1 MTDWLTLWL
10 TEWLADWLTDCL
22 WLFDWL
28 TGWLADWLT
37 DLVANWLLGL
47 ADWLTECPTDWLI
60 GWPADG
66 QTMRIYN
73 SIPLSRIFINFPK
86 QTNGLVSIVKVW
98 INVKSSFLVWRAIL
112 LVLVFLSIFLLGEYL
127 LLSCVKGFWCII
139 IWLLVNLILS
149 AKLSFFNFY
158 ELSN

>member
-1 MTDWLTLWL
+1 MTSWLIDCLLMTGWLTDWLT
-10 TEWLADWLTDCL
+10 DW
-22 WLFDWL
+22 
-28 TGWLADWLT
+28 
-37 DLVANWLLGL
+37 VANWLLGL
-47 ADWLTECPTDWLI
+47 VDWLTDWLTECPTDWLI

-66 QTMRIYN
+66 LTMRIYN

-86 QTNGLVSIVKVW
+86 QMHGLASIVNVW
-98 INVKSSFLVWRAIL
+98 INVKSSFLVWRTFL
-112 LVLVFLSIFLLGEYL
+112 LVLVFLSIFLLGKYL

-149 AKLSFFNFY
+149 AKLLSFNFD